1 LKREGAL
8 NPNALMAACRASGK
22 GGGWEAEA
30 IEQLRWLLANGEGK
44 ERLLAWVKLHSVARG
59 WPWCVDESGRA
70 LRIASAASDLGWAVS
85 TVERY
90 AATLVAEGRARLK
103 KSQLGYRADV
113 PEAMPETDDPATLYN
128 HLFPGYLTGFI
139 SGLPEKQQKVI
150 RGQQTAFNVW
160 KADVVA
166 EAVAV
171 ARDYVSRVERTMV
184 RSWGASKI
192 VLPKRRPAES
202 RWLQLSLLAEPEFV
216 QSPSTEASSDPLYE
230 AIPRS
235 VQSAPS
241 LLPFRTDQTEERKPP
256 PPPTE
261 DDGSALAAFLS
272 SLNCD
277 EQAAK
282 TLLSKCRAVNP
293 GVTVREVCGLASFRN
308 LKGSRN
314 PLGVLLMGLPT
325 DCVETGG
332 PLARVRETI
341 RRTDERAAAAAG
353 AGGGDGG

>member
-256 PPPTE
+256 PIPTE
-261 DDGSALAAFLS
+261 DGALVVAAWLANFDCSESAAE
-272 SLNCD
+272 N
-277 EQAAK
+277 
-282 TLLSKCRAVNP
+282 LLKRCRAANP
-293 GVTVREVCGLASFRN
+293 RVTVREVCGLASLRN
-308 LKGSRN
+308 LKGATN
-314 PLGVLLMGLPT
+314 PMGVLIKWLPE
-325 DCVETGG
+325 DCEEAS
-332 PLARVRETI
+332 PLLARVRETL
-341 RRTDERAAAAAG
+341 RRSDERAGAAG